1 MAIPETLPQPQIVNE
16 LNTIEQWRQKT
27 NSIMNRL
34 NSLYTE
40 SNNLQVGGSIYL
52 DNLKEPTVTSDQI
65 LICDHQTGRIENSG
79 LTVSDISNLQNGDF
93 NDSDIDAASLTL
105 SGNGVGPNQNA
116 LNVNGGNAG
125 FGQDV
130 SITGS
135 LDVGENITCTGDG
148 VNSGII
154 EATKFIG
161 DGTQLTLNP
170 NVNRWD
176 LETNGTDIYY
186 ELGSVRIGSGSLD
199 SELILQGTAG
209 TTRLQNNGNFLELV
223 SGSSKTFMKNSH
235 IDGSMYIGNSSII
248 VNSTGQKV
256 GIGTGSLPTETL
268 EVGGDSL
275 FSGDITVTGDVVS
288 TSDISLKE
296 NVEVILNPIEK
307 VKELSGYTFNRIGQD
322 KRTVGLMAQ
331 DVEKVLP
338 EAVSSNNG
346 IKSLA
351 YGNLVALL
359 VETVKEQQKQID
371 ELREKIDK

>member
-1 MAIPETLPQPQIVNE
+1 MSIPETLPQPQIVNE

-40 SNNLQVGGSIYL
+40 SNNLEVGGSIYL
-52 DNLKEPTVTSDQI
+52 DNLKTPTVTSDEI
-65 LICDHQTGRIENSG
+65 LICDHQTGKIENSG
-79 LTVSDISNLQNGDF
+79 LTVSDISSLQNGNF
-93 NDSDIDAASLTL
+93 SGNIVASGAITTNSGGLYVYG
-105 SGNGVGPNQNA
+105 GNGV
-116 LNVNGGNAG
+116 
-125 FGQDV
+125 FDEDV
-130 SITGS
+130 FISGS

-154 EATKFIG
+154 TATKFIG
-161 DGTQLTLNP
+161 DGTGLTLPPTTFIWSVESN
-170 NVNRWD
+170 N
-176 LETNGTDIYY
+176 TDIYY
-186 ELGSVRIGSGSLD
+186 DQGSVRIGSGSLD
-199 SELILQGTAG
+199 PELILQGVNG
-209 TTRLQNNGNFLELV
+209 TSRLQNSGNFLELV
-223 SGSSKTFMKNSH
+223 SGSNVFMRNSLTNG
-235 IDGSMYIGNSSII
+235 DVYIGNSSIKVDI
-248 VNSTGQKV
+248 SEQKV

-296 NVEVILNPIEK
+296 NIEVILNPIEK

>member
-1 MAIPETLPQPQIVNE
+1 MATHEILPQPQIVNE
-16 LNTIEQWRQKT
+16 LDTIERWRQKT

-40 SNNLQVGGSIYL
+40 YNNLEVGGSIYA
-52 DNLKEPTVTSDQI
+52 DNLKTPTVTGDEI
-65 LICDHQTGRIENSG
+65 LICDHQTGKIENSG
-79 LTVSDISNLQNGDF
+79 LTVSDISGLQNGNF
-93 NDSDIDAASLTL
+93 NDIGIDAASLTL
-105 SGNGVGPNQNA
+105 SGNGVGVNQNT
-116 LNVNGGNAG
+116 LNVNGDVDLTGDVDIGGN
-125 FGQDV
+125 
-130 SITGS
+130 
-135 LDVGENITCTGDG
+135 LDIGKNITCTDAGF
-148 VNSGII
+148 GII
-154 EATKFIG
+154 TANKFVG
-161 DGTQLTLNP
+161 DGTELTLNP

-199 SELILQGTAG
+199 SELIFQGSNGSGKWQIT
-209 TTRLQNNGNFLELV
+209 GNFLELV
-223 SGSSKTFMKNSH
+223 SGNRTFMRNSLT
-235 IDGSMYIGNSSII
+235 DGDVYIGNSSII
-248 VNSTGQKV
+248 VDISGQKV
-256 GIGTGSLPTETL
+256 AIGTGSLPTETL

-296 NVEVILNPIEK
+296 NIEVIPNPIEK

-322 KRTVGLMAQ
+322 KRTIGLMAQ

>member
-40 SNNLQVGGSIYL
+40 SNNLLVGGSIYA
-52 DNLKEPTVTSDQI
+52 DNLKTPTVTSDEI
-65 LICDHQTGRIENSG
+65 LMCDNQTGRILNSG
-79 LTVSDISNLQNGDF
+79 LTVSDISDLQNGNF
-93 NDSDIDAASLTL
+93 NDIDIDAASLTL
-105 SGNGVGPNQNA
+105 SGNGVGVNQNT
-116 LNVNGGNAG
+116 LNVNGDVDLTGNVDIG
-125 FGQDV
+125 
-130 SITGS
+130 GS
-135 LDVGENITCTGDG
+135 LDVGDNITCTGDG

-154 EATKFIG
+154 TATKFVG
-161 DGTQLTLNP
+161 DGTSLTLPAQTFIWSSESN
-170 NVNRWD
+170 NI
-176 LETNGTDIYY
+176 DIYY
-186 ELGSVRIGSGSLD
+186 DQGSVRIGNGSLD
-199 SELILQGTAG
+199 PELILQGVNG
-209 TTRLQNNGNFLELV
+209 TTRIQNSGNFLELV
-223 SGSSKTFMKNSH
+223 SGNKTFMRNSLT
-235 IDGSMYIGNSSII
+235 DGDVYIGNSSII
-248 VNSTGQKV
+248 VDVSEQKV
-256 GIGTGSLPTETL
+256 GIGTGTLPTETL

-296 NVEVILNPIEK
+296 NIEVILNPIEK

-322 KRTVGLMAQ
+322 KRTIGLMAQ

>member
-40 SNNLQVGGSIYL
+40 SNNLLVGGSIYV
-52 DNLKEPTVTSDQI
+52 DNLKTPTVTGDEI
-65 LICDHQTGRIENSG
+65 LICDHQTGKIENSG
-79 LTVSDISNLQNGDF
+79 LTVSDISGLQNGNF
-93 NDSDIDAASLTL
+93 NDIGIDATSLTL
-105 SGNGVGPNQNA
+105 SGNGVGANQNT
-116 LNVNGGNAG
+116 LNVNGDVDLTG
-125 FGQDV
+125 DV
-130 SITGS
+130 SIGGS
-135 LDVGENITCTGDG
+135 LDVGDNITCTGDG

-161 DGTQLTLNP
+161 DGTSLTLPPQTFIWSSESN
-170 NVNRWD
+170 NI
-176 LETNGTDIYY
+176 DIYY
-186 ELGSVRIGSGSLD
+186 DQGSVRIGNGSLD
-199 SELILQGTAG
+199 PELILQGING
-209 TTRLQNNGNFLELV
+209 TTRIQNSGNFLELV
-223 SGSSKTFMKNSH
+223 SGNKTFMRNSLT
-235 IDGSMYIGNSSII
+235 DGDVYIGNSSII
-248 VNSTGQKV
+248 VDVSEQKV

-296 NVEVILNPIEK
+296 NIEVILNPIEK

-322 KRTVGLMAQ
+322 KRTIGLMAQ

>member
-40 SNNLQVGGSIYL
+40 SNNLEVGGSIYL

-65 LICDHQTGRIENSG
+65 LICDHQTGRITNSG
-79 LTVSDISNLQNGDF
+79 FTVSDISDLQNGNF
-93 NDSDIDAASLTL
+93 NDSDIGAASLTL
-105 SGNGVGPNQNA
+105 SGNGVAANQNV
-116 LNVNGGNAG
+116 LDVNGGNAG

-130 SITGS
+130 FITGS

-161 DGTQLTLNP
+161 DGTSLTLPPQTFIWSVESN
-170 NVNRWD
+170 N
-176 LETNGTDIYY
+176 TDIYY
-186 ELGSVRIGSGSLD
+186 DQGSVRIGSGSLD
-199 SELILQGTAG
+199 PELILQGING

-223 SGSSKTFMKNSH
+223 SGQYMFMKNSYT
-235 IDGSMYIGNSSII
+235 DGSMYIGNSAIK
-248 VNSTGQKV
+248 VNLSGQKV
-256 GIGTGSLPTETL
+256 GIGTTGLPTETL

-296 NVEVILNPIEK
+296 NIEVILNPIEK

>member
-1 MAIPETLPQPQIVNE
+1 
-16 LNTIEQWRQKT
+16 
-27 NSIMNRL
+27 MNRL

-40 SNNLQVGGSIYL
+40 YNNLEVGGSIYA
-52 DNLKEPTVTSDQI
+52 DNLKTPTVTGDEI
-65 LICDHQTGRIENSG
+65 LICDHQTGKIENSG
-79 LTVSDISNLQNGDF
+79 LTVSDISGLQNGNF
-93 NDSDIDAASLTL
+93 NDIGIDAASLTL
-105 SGNGVGPNQNA
+105 SGNGVGVNQNT
-116 LNVNGGNAG
+116 LNVNGDVDLTGDVDIGGN
-125 FGQDV
+125 
-130 SITGS
+130 
-135 LDVGENITCTGDG
+135 LDIGKNITCTDAGF
-148 VNSGII
+148 GII
-154 EATKFIG
+154 TANKFVG
-161 DGTQLTLNP
+161 DGTELTLNP

-199 SELILQGTAG
+199 SELIFQGSNGSGKWQIT
-209 TTRLQNNGNFLELV
+209 GNFLELV
-223 SGSSKTFMKNSH
+223 SGNRTFMRNSLT
-235 IDGSMYIGNSSII
+235 DGDVYIGNSSII
-248 VNSTGQKV
+248 VDISGQKV
-256 GIGTGSLPTETL
+256 AIGTGSLPTETL

-296 NVEVILNPIEK
+296 NIEVIPNPIEK

-322 KRTVGLMAQ
+322 KRTIGLMAQ